1 MIAKSETVFGKDHA
15 RKDVRRAMTAS
26 DNSPAITIDE
36 VEAGMQQRR
45 LARARRDRID
55 ALIYPVGVMAALF
68 VAWEAA
74 ARLFAIPP
82 YLLPAPTAILQ
93 SMDANV
99 AVLIKQSLATT
110 VEIVLGFALS
120 VAVGVPLAL
129 AIFLWKP
136 FSRSVYPLLVSS
148 QAVPKVAVAPLFLV
162 WFGFGLLPKV
172 LIAFL
177 IAFFPV
183 VINTAMGLA
192 ALEREKIYLAQS
204 MGLGP
209 FATFLKI
216 QLPNAL
222 PSIFAGLKISITL
235 AVVGAVVGEFVGG
248 QGGLGYLLLI
258 ANGNM
263 DTALL
268 FAGIVALTL
277 LGVVFFALI
286 GVVERLV
293 LPPHAV
299 ERVSF
304 ERGSM

>member
-1 MIAKSETVFGKDHA
+1 MTEMFDLPVF
-15 RKDVRRAMTAS
+15 TAS
-26 DNSPAITIDE
+26 KHTANIGGI
-36 VEAGMQQRR
+36 EANMRQRHR
-45 LARARRDRID
+45 ARARRDRI
-55 ALIYPVGVMAALF
+55 AAFIYPIGMMVALF
-68 VAWEAA
+68 AVWEAA
-74 ARLFAIPP
+74 ARLFSMPS
-82 YLLPAPTAILQ
+82 YLLPAPSAIVR
-93 SMDANV
+93 SMYSNSN
-99 AVLIKQSLATT
+99 VLIKESVTT
-110 VEIVLGFALS
+110 TLEIILGFILS
-120 VAVGVPLAL
+120 VAIGVPLAL
-129 AIFLWKP
+129 AIYVWRP
-136 FSRSVYPLLVSS
+136 FARAVYPVLVAS

-177 IAFFPV
+177 IAFFPI

-192 ALEREKIYLAQS
+192 ALEHEKIYLARS

-209 FATFLKI
+209 VSTFFKI

-222 PSIFAGLKISITL
+222 PSIFAGLKISITF

-268 FAGIVALTL
+268 FAGIVALTV

-286 GVVERLV
+286 GLIERLV

-299 ERVSF
+299 ERTSLAR
-304 ERGSM
+304 ETM

>member
-1 MIAKSETVFGKDHA
+1 
-15 RKDVRRAMTAS
+15 MTEIVNA
-26 DNSPAITIDE
+26 PAFAPSKHTAGIGSL
-36 VEAGMQQRR
+36 EAGLRQRR
-45 LARARRDRID
+45 RDRDRRDRITAIVYPIGMMV
-55 ALIYPVGVMAALF
+55 ALLAV
-68 VAWEAA
+68 WEAA
-74 ARLFAIPP
+74 ARLLSLPP
-82 YLLPAPTAILQ
+82 YLLPAPSAIAR
-93 SMDANV
+93 SMDTNS
-99 AVLIKQSLATT
+99 AVLIKESVTT
-110 VEIVLGFALS
+110 TLETVLGFVLS

-129 AIFLWKP
+129 AIYLWRP
-136 FSRSVYPLLVSS
+136 FARAVYPILVSS
-148 QAVPKVAVAPLFLV
+148 QAVPKVAIAPLFLV

-192 ALEREKIYLAQS
+192 ALEREKIYLARS

-209 FATFLKI
+209 VATFFKI

-222 PSIFAGLKISITL
+222 PSIFAGLKISITF

-268 FAGIVALTL
+268 FAGIVALTV
-277 LGVVFFALI
+277 LGIVFFALI
-286 GVVERLV
+286 GLLERLV

-299 ERVSF
+299 EHASF
-304 ERGSM
+304 ARETM

>member
-1 MIAKSETVFGKDHA
+1 MTELADFSAGSRNPVSIEQVEADLQE
-15 RKDVRRAMTAS
+15 RRLRRA
-26 DNSPAITIDE
+26 
-36 VEAGMQQRR
+36 G
-45 LARARRDRID
+45 RDRI
-55 ALIYPVGVMAALF
+55 AGLIYPIGMMVVLLAL
-68 VAWEAA
+68 WQAA
-74 ARLFAIPP
+74 AYLFSFPS
-82 YLLPAPTAILQ
+82 YLLPTPSAIVA
-93 SMDANV
+93 SMASNS
-99 AVLIKQSLATT
+99 AVLIKQSLGTS
-110 VEIVLGFALS
+110 VEILLGFALS

-129 AIFLWKP
+129 AIYLWKP
-136 FSRSVYPLLVSS
+136 FARTVYPLLISS

-162 WFGFGLLPKV
+162 WFGFGLMPKV

-183 VINTAMGLA
+183 VINTVMGLA
-192 ALEREKIYLAQS
+192 SLEREKIYLAQS
-204 MGLGP
+204 MGLGSL
-209 FATFLKI
+209 ATFFKI

-222 PSIFAGLKISITL
+222 PSIFAGLKISITF

-268 FAGIVALTL
+268 FAGVVALTL

-286 GVVERLV
+286 GLVERLV

-299 ERVSF
+299 ERATF
-304 ERGSM
+304 EYG

>member
-1 MIAKSETVFGKDHA
+1 MTDTVAQIGI
-15 RKDVRRAMTAS
+15 R
-26 DNSPAITIDE
+26 NGE
-36 VEAGMQQRR
+36 LEAGVQQRR
-45 LARARRDRID
+45 RQRARRERIG
-55 ALIYPVGVMAALF
+55 ALVYPVAMMVALL
-68 VAWEAA
+68 VVWQAA
-74 ARLFAIPP
+74 AYLLSIPS
-82 YLLPAPTAILQ
+82 YLLPAPSAIVQ
-93 SMDANV
+93 AMGANS
-99 AVLIKQSLATT
+99 AVLIKESVGTT
-110 VEIVLGFALS
+110 IEILLGFALS
-120 VAVGVPLAL
+120 IAVGVPLAL
-129 AIFLWKP
+129 AIYLWRP
-136 FSRSVYPLLVSS
+136 FARALYPVLVSS

-204 MGLGP
+204 MGLGR
-209 FATFLKI
+209 FATFIKI

-268 FAGIVALTL
+268 FAGIVALTV
-277 LGVVFFALI
+277 LGVVLFLLI
-286 GVVERLV
+286 GLVERLV

-299 ERVSF
+299 ERASF
-304 ERGSM
+304 GSESM

>member
-1 MIAKSETVFGKDHA
+1 MSEGLSALVGPQSAVRIEKAEVIIA
-15 RKDVRRAMTAS
+15 
-26 DNSPAITIDE
+26 
-36 VEAGMQQRR
+36 QRR
-45 LARARRDRID
+45 RSQARRDQVI
-55 ALIYPVGVMAALF
+55 AWVYPIGSMLLLIVI
-68 VAWEAA
+68 WQEAT
-74 ARLFAIPP
+74 RLFAIPD
-82 YLLPAPTAILQ
+82 YLLPPPTAIVH
-93 SMDANV
+93 SMIVNE
-99 AVLIKQSLATT
+99 AVLIKHSIVTI
-110 VEIVLGFALS
+110 VEILLGFALS
-120 VAVGVPLAL
+120 VVVGVPLAL
-129 AIFLWKP
+129 GIFLWKP
-136 FSRSVYPLLVSS
+136 FANTVYPLLIAS

-162 WFGFGLLPKV
+162 WFGFSLLPKV

-183 VINTAMGLA
+183 VINTAMGLGA
-192 ALEREKIYLAQS
+192 IEREKIYLAQS
-204 MGLGP
+204 MGLGRT
-209 FATFLKI
+209 ATFFKI

-222 PSIFAGLKISITL
+222 PSIFAGFKIAITL

-248 QGGLGYLLLI
+248 QSGLGYLLLI

-268 FAGIVALTL
+268 FAGIVALTF

-304 ERGSM
+304 DRGTM

>member
-1 MIAKSETVFGKDHA
+1 MGNATS
-15 RKDVRRAMTAS
+15 
-26 DNSPAITIDE
+26 SPAVAAPSAQPSIPDLE
-36 VEAGMQQRR
+36 SGAQQRR
-45 LARARRDRID
+45 RQRARRDRIGSLVYPIGMMV
-55 ALIYPVGVMAALF
+55 ALLAI
-68 VAWEAA
+68 WEAA
-74 ARLFAIPP
+74 ARLLAIPS
-82 YLLPAPTAILQ
+82 YLLPAPSTIIL
-93 SMDANV
+93 SMDANS
-99 AVLIKQSLATT
+99 AVLLKESVSTT
-110 VEIVLGFALS
+110 VEILLGFALS

-129 AIFLWKP
+129 AIYLWRP
-136 FSRSVYPLLVSS
+136 FARSIYPLLVSS

-209 FATFLKI
+209 FATFFKI

-222 PSIFAGLKISITL
+222 PSIFAGLKISITF

-268 FAGIVALTL
+268 FAGIVALTV
-277 LGVVFFALI
+277 LGVVLFLLI
-286 GVVERLV
+286 GLVERLI

-299 ERVSF
+299 EHASLGG
-304 ERGSM
+304 ESM